1 MYDRIKADKAVRFI
15 EKLKHTKGKFYGQNF
30 TLLPWER
37 EVIEKLFGTMQEDGF
52 RQYRTAYVSTP
63 KKNGK
68 TELSAALGLKCLLA
82 DGEMGGEVYCCATD
96 RDQASMVFDVAAEM
110 VRQNKVLLNHCKIN
124 ESRKRIV
131 VHSTNSFFQVLS
143 SESRTK
149 HGLNPSC
156 IIFDELHAQPDDKLW
171 NVMTYDSQ
179 VARTQ
184 PILFIITTAGNDKE
198 SICYKQYQYAKKV
211 QAGLVDDS
219 HYLPIIYE
227 ADQKDDWNDRKVW
240 EKANP
245 SLGITM
251 SFPTVKASYDKAKE
265 IPSEENLFRQYRLN
279 QWTSQ
284 VTRWIPMDTWF
295 SQKEPVDE
303 AQLLGQTCWGGLD
316 LSSVSDITSYALLFK
331 DGNKI
336 KTITRCFIPEETM
349 SRKEREDQVPYSSWE
364 KLGYII
370 KTRGNR
376 IDYDMV
382 KKWMFDDAKKYHI
395 KRVGFDPWNATQLVQ
410 DLMDEGIEMVEVRQG
425 FKSLNPPSKEFEVL
439 VMGGN
444 YVHGNNPVLSNHL
457 DNVTLEIDA
466 AGNIKPS
473 KSKSTQKI
481 DALVAN
487 IIALAVVD
495 KDERSVYEDRG
506 ILSL

>member
-1 MYDRIKADKAVRFI
+1 MYDKQKAEKAVKFI
-15 EKLKHTKGKFYGQNF
+15 EKLKHTKGKFYGKDF
-30 TLLPWER
+30 VLLPWER
-37 EVIEKLFGTMQEDGF
+37 EVIEKLFGSIQADGY
-52 RQYRTAYVSTP
+52 RQYRTIYVSTP
-63 KKNGK
+63 KKQGK
-68 TELSAALGLKCLLA
+68 SEIAAALGLKCLLA
-82 DGEMGGEVYCCATD
+82 DGEMGGEVYCCAVD
-96 RDQASMVFDVAAEM
+96 RDQATMVFDVAAEM

-124 ESRKRIV
+124 ESRKRII

-156 IIFDELHAQPDDKLW
+156 IIFDELHAQPNDKLW

-179 VARTQ
+179 VTRTQ
-184 PILFIITTAGNDKE
+184 PILFVITTAGNDKQ
-198 SICYKQYQYAKKV
+198 SICYKQYSYAKKV
-211 QAGLVDDS
+211 QKGLIEDP

-227 ADQKDDWNDRKVW
+227 ATEEEDWNSQKVW

-245 SLGITM
+245 SLGQTI
-251 SFPTVKASYDKAKE
+251 SIASIRASYDKAVE
-265 IPSEENLFRQYRLN
+265 VPSEENLFRQYRLN
-279 QWTSQ
+279 QWVSQ
-284 VTRWIPMDTWF
+284 ETRWIPMSVWL
-295 SQKEPVDE
+295 SQEEPVFE
-303 AQLLGQTCWGGLD
+303 AQLLGQTCWSGLD
-316 LSSVSDITSYALLFK
+316 LSSVSDITAYSLLFR
-331 DGNKI
+331 DGKKI

-349 SRKEREDQVPYSSWE
+349 IRKEREDHVPYSSWE

-382 KKWMFDDAKKYHI
+382 KKWIFDDAKKFHI
-395 KRVGFDPWNATQLVQ
+395 QRMGFDPWNSSQMVQ

-425 FKSLNPPSKEFEVL
+425 FKSLNPPTKEFEVL
-439 VMGGN
+439 VMEGN
-444 YVHGNNPVLSNHL
+444 FIHGNNPVLSNHF

-473 KSKSTQKI
+473 KGKSTQKI

-487 IIALAVVD
+487 IIGLAVMD
-495 KDERSVYEDRG
+495 KEERSVYEDRG
-506 ILSL
+506 VATL